1 MNGFIN
7 AQSANNLYVYATAFN
22 CMNGAQVNPPNNGD
36 AILEQSNGNQNF
48 RNLIVNAV
56 NPGPRNIIIDCSDNN
71 EISTNDCQNMNVDG
85 STADYLEINM
95 EGVGGGLNCD
105 TSCIIRCPTGNGY
118 SGSEPSSCM
127 VKAEGTD
134 MRIFNPTFYAT
145 AGIPGDLW
153 INIPDWATFTQYNNV
168 KVSCTNGLTTIDRA
182 ITASDNDCIN
192 SHTTPAPVPAPSNQA
207 ISTFEP
213 TTSIPSSSPSTIN
226 PSSSPSKSPSNYPS
240 NAPSASISPS
250 SAPTIA
256 SIPTLSPTDLISS
269 PSPTQSDPNIIV
281 PNTPTTTP
289 TFADGAAINQPTSA
303 PFIARNAVVES
314 SKGMNSGIAVLIVFL
329 VLGLCILGIYGLWR
343 YRKTR
348 DRKDLEAMPPTQAGK
363 NNVETI

>member
-1 MNGFIN
+1 MATSPSCHRLKCPLLFIYICIVGIKSAIFNCPQSTKIITCPSGEDCIVNCDQNNCLMNGFIN
-7 AQSANNLYVYATAFN
+7 AQSATNLYVNATAVN

-71 EISTNDCQNMNVDG
+71 EISTNDCQNMHVDG
-85 STADYLEINM
+85 STAEYLEINM

-168 KVSCTNGLTTIDRA
+168 QVQCSNGLTTIDRA
-182 ITASDNDCIN
+182 VTADDNACIN
-192 SHTTPAPVPAPSNQA
+192 SHTTPAPVPAPSDQA
-207 ISTFEP
+207 ISI
-213 TTSIPSSSPSTIN
+213 SISSLSDPSPDGVIVASSSSYPIIT
-226 PSSSPSKSPSNYPS
+226 SSMES
-240 NAPSASISPS
+240 
-250 SAPTIA
+250 
-256 SIPTLSPTDLISS
+256 LSPVA
-269 PSPTQSDPNIIV
+269 N
-281 PNTPTTTP
+281 
-289 TFADGAAINQPTSA
+289 
-303 PFIARNAVVES
+303 
-314 SKGMNSGIAVLIVFL
+314 
-329 VLGLCILGIYGLWR
+329 
-343 YRKTR
+343 
-348 DRKDLEAMPPTQAGK
+348 
-363 NNVETI
+363 